1 MSLPDD
7 DLTIGRVLSR
17 REVLALLGVAGA
29 SLLFGNRHVHGQSPP
44 ACIALPQQTEGPYF
58 VDTKLARSDIRP
70 DSASGTV
77 RAGVPLAVT
86 FIVSRLDAQGCAPLR
101 GAHVELWQCDAH
113 GVYSGV
119 RDRSFDTSGQNF
131 LRGYQLTD
139 PEGRARFTTIYPGW
153 YPGRTVHLHF
163 MILTGREGARR
174 TAFTSQLYFEDALSD
189 KILARA
195 PYNARGTRTSRN
207 ENDGIFRRGGAE
219 LLLDVKDRGEILTAS
234 FPIGLKD
241 TSAAL

>member
-1 MSLPDD
+1 MSSPDD
-7 DLTIGRVLSR
+7 DLTIGRVFSR
-17 REVLALLGVAGA
+17 REALALLGVAGP
-29 SLLFGNRHVHGQSPP
+29 SLLFGGRRAHAQSPP
-44 ACIALPQQTEGPYF
+44 ACIAVPQQTEGPYF
-58 VDTKLARSDIRP
+58 VDTKLARSDIRA
-70 DSASGTV
+70 DSASGTL
-77 RAGVPLAVT
+77 RAGVPLALT
-86 FIVSRLDAQGCAPLR
+86 FVVSRLDARGCAPLR

-113 GVYSGV
+113 GLYSGV

-131 LRGYQLTD
+131 LRGYQITD
-139 PEGRARFTTIYPGW
+139 AEGKARFTTIYPGW

-163 MILTGREGARR
+163 MILTGRDARR

-195 PYNARGTRTSRN
+195 PYNARGTRNSRN
-207 ENDGIFRRGGAE
+207 ENDGIFRRGGSE
-219 LLLDVKDRGEILTAS
+219 LLLDVRDRGETLTAN